1 MVNSGHEEAFNEEQ
15 DAHEIEEDDSHPA
28 GDLEPTSGGSANSD
42 IVSALSGALT
52 ESHEMPWHLTR

>member
-15 DAHEIEEDDSHPA
+15 DAHEIEEDDSHLV

-52 ESHEMPWHLTR
+52 ESS